1 MAKMSKRKKG
11 GGCALKRRQYEWMTP
26 PEPIAEGEIARRLSA
41 DVVIVGAG
49 HAGSCAARA
58 AAEGGASV
66 LVLEKQ
72 KGQKTQAIM
81 GNEVGV
87 LNSEFGL
94 VRGVPRYDPME
105 FQLDWQ
111 VRTQNRTNPDL
122 IRKFARRSG
131 EVMDWFLRPLSQDF
145 LDTIRLYMTPPP
157 EAYLKDYSYSGFRSF
172 LGTHLFY
179 EKGYRLPDAL
189 RATQDEAMAHG
200 TQFFYGRTACQT
212 VKTDG
217 RVTGVIAKNADGEY
231 ELFEGAR
238 AVVLAAG
245 DCNRNGQMVHDLY
258 QELAETFGEDA
269 DLRGMGLGDGS
280 GIQMGIWAG
289 GHIQPGPR
297 AAMSP
302 SLSFMAGGF
311 SGTAFLRLNRLGK
324 RYGNEGIMGAF
335 GAGLLTNLQPEGFI
349 SAVFDSDYLAEL
361 YDQAPDHTNVNV
373 RWPEILARMERDMAD
388 IRAAGTRGEPMHGT
402 TNLDDGDKKRSVPF
416 YCADTLEELGAC
428 LGYEGQTLENFLRSI
443 ARYNELC
450 ALGRDEDYCK
460 DPRQMHAITK
470 PPFYGCST
478 KLPIPIGPMATLS
491 GVMVDENQ
499 QVIDDHGDPIPGL
512 YATGNNSGGRFA
524 IQYSTPIA
532 GVSIGMAMTLGKL
545 LGDHLAG
552 QNA

>member
-1 MAKMSKRKKG
+1 MKNAETGREGGARVKG
-11 GGCALKRRQYEWMTP
+11 RQYEWMTP
-26 PEPIAEGEIARRLSA
+26 PEPIDASCIKRRCRA
-41 DVVIVGAG
+41 DIVIVGAG

-58 AAEGGASV
+58 AAERGASV
-66 LVLEKQ
+66 VVLEKQ
-72 KGQKTQAIM
+72 ASRRAQAVM

-87 LNSEFGL
+87 LNSAFGL
-94 VRGVPRYDPME
+94 ARGLPRYDPLE

-122 IRKFARRSG
+122 IRQFARRSG
-131 EVMDWFLRPLSQDF
+131 EAMDWFLRPLPQAF
-145 LDTIRLYMTPPP
+145 LDTIRLYMNPAP
-157 EAYLKDYSYSGFRSF
+157 EAYRKNICYNGYRSF
-172 LGTHLFY
+172 LGTHMFY
-179 EKGYRLPDAL
+179 EKGCRLSDAL
-189 RATQDEAMAHG
+189 KLTQQTAEAHG
-200 TQFFYGRTACQT
+200 AVFSYGCTARQT
-212 VKTDG
+212 VKTG
-217 RVTGVIAKNADGEY
+217 VRVTGVIAQNADGEY
-231 ELFEGAR
+231 ELFEAAR

-245 DCNRNGQMVHDLY
+245 DCNRDNRMVHDLY
-258 QELAETFGEDA
+258 QELEETFGADA

-280 GIQMGIWAG
+280 GIRMGLWAG

-335 GAGLLTNLQPEGFI
+335 GAGILTNLQPEGFI
-349 SAVFDSDYLAEL
+349 SAVFDSDYLSEL

-373 RWPEILARMERDMAD
+373 RWPEIMERLERDMAD

-402 TNLDDGDKKRSVPF
+402 THLDDGDKKRSVPF

-450 ALGRDEDYCK
+450 ALGRDEDYGK
-460 DPRQMHAITK
+460 DPRQMHAIKT
-470 PPFYGCST
+470 PPFYGCRT
-478 KLPIPIGPMATLS
+478 ALPIPIGPMATMS

-499 QVIDDHGDPIPGL
+499 QVVDDHGDPIPGL

-524 IQYSTPIA
+524 IEYSTPIA

-545 LGDHLAG
+545 LGDHLA
-552 QNA
+552 AT